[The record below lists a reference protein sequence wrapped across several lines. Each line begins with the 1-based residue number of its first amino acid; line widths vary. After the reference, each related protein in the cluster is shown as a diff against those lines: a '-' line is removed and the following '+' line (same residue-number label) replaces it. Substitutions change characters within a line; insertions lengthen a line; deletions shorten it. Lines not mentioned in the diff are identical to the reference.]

1 MDCVGVLLVA
11 EFVGGWVGGLDFFEG
26 DDFAFAAVGVW
37 DDADA
42 VCFFQRTGLCN
53 HVSLQQTIPNNI
65 TRYKEERE
73 GKSARK

>member
-11 EFVGGWVGGLDFFEG
+11 EFVGGRVGGLDFFEG

-42 VCFFQRTGLCN
+42 VCFFQRTGL
-53 HVSLQQTIPNNI
+53 QYFT
-65 TRYKEERE
+65 
-73 GKSARK
+73 SAQAEYQK